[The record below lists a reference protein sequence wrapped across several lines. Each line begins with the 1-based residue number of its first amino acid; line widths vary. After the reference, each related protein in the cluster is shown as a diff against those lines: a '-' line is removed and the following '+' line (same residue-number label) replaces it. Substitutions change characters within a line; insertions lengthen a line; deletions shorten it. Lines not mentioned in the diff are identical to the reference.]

1 MNKSPQEKFLEQIAM
16 LLEYNQVFPVQDNI
30 YTDDSEYSQAVST
43 TLLKMFVDN
52 SIIKLGQPQC
62 FNYVKQCQKQ
72 NKSKDSKLLVI
83 MSQIKQY
90 LTSDPVENVHL
101 VIRGYMQ
108 NMVIIQ
114 LLQDLTLDPQQTAE
128 YFDSSALFMD
138 RQCRIVLRQF
148 LKELQELTFTIQ
160 LKPSTTPVSLKQMR
174 ERVQQFK
181 DEGELHVQPVHSP
194 QVHNNMQMEIKVN
207 AEVVGTDFN
216 LDDFVQKSGILDLK
230 TIDLQNVLE
239 SGLKIG
245 AEPEEQSEQKSAVQE
260 ALSVFSEKSN
270 QNEAEKQIQQKEEVK
285 TDTVQIIETK
295 EEEKVEEKV
304 IEIKE
309 EKVEEEEHKQVEFSV
324 SEESSFEVVTQ
335 AVIVKEES
343 QKEEEIVHEKQEEVK
358 EEVKVEQN
366 TGYVVQQFESSDSE
380 PMIVQQPIVEP
391 IAVQITEHKEVQEN
405 IQPSEKVDE
414 CVVEQ
419 SESSE
424 PAQIIEQ
431 QPIIEPMIQQKIET
445 EQITQQ
451 DVQEQK
457 QAEPSEKINE
467 CVVVQQLE
475 SSDSESIDI
484 QEPVAEPVVLQ
495 INEQTET
502 QTQLMSVEH
511 EQYETETETEQI
523 KEETQDS
530 SDEYQV
536 VQYVQPVT
544 QELEVVVPKF
554 EEKISESEESSDFE
568 SIVVPQSPAIVQNS
582 LFNPFDVNTEIFFKN
597 VTQIKYQPL
606 KQEREQEQRFP
617 ELFIHQHLISE
628 LNEQV
633 LYTNRIEYEQNYC
646 KISDN
651 VGLYTLNQE
660 KENVVSLKKLRSA
673 ALQTENLPIGN
684 IIHQIKHATQYNGQK
699 LYTFQEGLISL
710 SLPVHLQQVDYK
722 VYFPTMNMDEQLEHQ
737 HNQCFGCANTF
748 KPSESIWFCQYSGK
762 YYCEHCKFVSVQLP
776 SLIRQGEIAPVNVNA
791 DFQQDI
797 SNQMQSVSILNE
809 CLPLCI
815 KRNKKYQQALQLRR
829 VILSLYYLISHCQ
842 NTKISSE
849 LFLEISEKIKMQ
861 SMQLQPDQEISLTKE
876 ENQIE
881 QFQPKYVFGRKREY
895 LGAIEQ
901 AVLVKNVND
910 LNKVGILSVGYWSW
924 RDIFEILNDN
934 LIGLMNISLEQLKQH
949 IINCEC
955 CKHKSQHCIC
965 YEEVY
970 AFSEDVL
977 VCPKCGTICHIKCCD
992 GICPGC
998 GFK

>member
-160 LKPSTTPVSLKQMR
+160 LKPSTTSVSLKQMR

-181 DEGELHVQPVHSP
+181 DEGELHIQPVHSP
-194 QVHNNMQMEIKVN
+194 QVHNNMQMEIKMN

-230 TIDLQNVLE
+230 TIDLQNILE

-245 AEPEEQSEQKSAVQE
+245 AEPEEQSEQKSAMQE
-260 ALSVFSEKSN
+260 APSVFSEKSN

-285 TDTVQIIETK
+285 TETVQIIEIK
-295 EEEKVEEKV
+295 EEEKV
-304 IEIKE
+304 IEVKE
-309 EKVEEEEHKQVEFSV
+309 EKVEEEHKQVEFSV

-335 AVIVKEES
+335 AVEIVKEES

-358 EEVKVEQN
+358 EEIKVEQN

-405 IQPSEKVDE
+405 IESSKKVDE
-414 CVVEQ
+414 VVEQMVEQ

-424 PAQIIEQ
+424 NAQITEQLNQQIIESV
-431 QPIIEPMIQQKIET
+431 IQQNIEEV
-445 EQITQQ
+445 EQIQQ
-451 DVQEQK
+451 EQVQEQK
-457 QAEPSEKINE
+457 QVPREKINE
-467 CVVVQQLE
+467 YVVVQQIE
-475 SSDSESIDI
+475 SSESIVI

-511 EQYETETETEQI
+511 EQYETVTEKEQI
-523 KEETQDS
+523 KEETQES
-530 SDEYQV
+530 SKGYQV
-536 VQYVQPVT
+536 VQYVQTVA

-554 EEKISESEESSDFE
+554 EEIISESEESSDFE

-597 VTQIKYQPL
+597 VPQIKYQSL

-633 LYTNRIEYEQNYC
+633 LFTNKIEYEQNYC
-646 KISDN
+646 KITDN
-651 VGLYTLNQE
+651 VGIYTLNQE
-660 KENVVSLKKLRSA
+660 KENVTSLKKLRSA
-673 ALQTENLPIGN
+673 ALQTENLPIAN

-776 SLIRQGEIAPVNVNA
+776 SLIRQGEIAPVNVNV

-829 VILSLYYLISHCQ
+829 VILSLYYLISPCQ

-970 AFSEDVL
+970 AFSEEVL